1 IDGTKGEAKFQIPSA
16 GGSDSAWYT
25 ATAINK
31 AGRDTTRCRVN
42 VEVDHT
48 APQTERKLIIPKGT
62 YKAKEIAAPELE
74 PLHMRY
80 GQEQWEEGDL
90 YDKEKQQKPL
100 FKKKLT
106 SIRMKRFGP
115 AHFECRL
122 TPIGD
127 PTMMVEWLHD
137 GKPLAAANRL
147 RMVNEFGY
155 CSLDYEVAYARD
167 SGVITCRATNKFGVD
182 QTSATLIVKDE
193 KGLVE
198 ESQLPE
204 GRKGAYRMDEIE
216 RIAHEGGPAGVS
228 LDEESEK
235 TKPVI
240 VLLPE
245 PARVLE
251 GDIAR
256 FRCRVTG
263 YPAPKVNWYL
273 NGQLIRKSK
282 RYRLR
287 YDGIYYLEIVDIK
300 SYDSGEVRVVAD
312 NPLGTTEHTVKLEI
326 QQREDFRSVLRRA
339 PEPKA
344 AEVPHESGKI
354 GFDVVKV
361 DRPGEVPQDREVV
374 KLRKAQRIIHE
385 KTSEESEELKS
396 KFKRRTEEGF
406 YESISAVEFKSRKR
420 DDSYEDLLKKTKDE
434 LLHHMKELE
443 EAERKRLEE
452 EGKLTIPTIKP
463 ERIQLSPSME
473 APHILERIGSKTVS
487 PKDEVH
493 FRVRVVGRPEPECQW
508 FKNGI
513 LLEKSDRIYWYWP
526 EDHVCE
532 LVIRDV
538 TVEDSASIMVKAM
551 NVAGES
557 SSHAFLLVQAKTA
570 ISFTENLADA
580 SANEK
585 DTMVT
590 FECETNEPFVKVK
603 WLKNDVEIFSG
614 DKYRMHS
621 DRKVHFL
628 SVLMIEMSDDAEYS
642 CVVID
647 DENVKTNARLH
658 VEGAALEL
666 IKHLENIEVPESYA
680 GEFEVEVSRE
690 DAEGTW
696 LFGEKELSASSKYVI
711 LSRRG
716 RHTLSVKDVRKED
729 QGKYTFVCGDLKTS
743 ASLKM
748 KLRPVT
754 LMQPLTD
761 LTICEGDIAQLEVR
775 FSQEN
780 VEGTWLKNGQA
791 ISASDRVH
799 IVIDKQVHKL
809 LVENVSREDAA
820 SYSFVVPTHDISTS
834 GKLNVQTIDIVMPL
848 KDVSSTEGTKAVLES
863 KITAQDVSSVKWY
876 HNDKLLIPSD
886 RVQAVA
892 KGAKQRLVFTR
903 TFASDEGRYKLVV
916 GKVETCCNLTVEEVH
931 IVKHMEDKVCS
942 ESQNITFHVEVSH
955 PGIDPVWTFRNQQL
969 KAGAKYKM
977 ESKGTAHSLMVFDTM
992 KDEEGQYMFQAGEKT
1007 SSAQLIV
1014 SGGAIIRPLQDV
1026 TVAESQTAEF
1036 ECEVANADAEGKWFR
1051 EGQPVDFSENVVSEV
1066 NGAVRRLIIVIT
1078 RPQDVGE
1085 YTYQVANSKTSAN
1098 LKVEAVKIK
1107 KTLRNQTVTE
1117 TQEAVFSLELT
1128 HPDVKGSQWIR
1139 NGVEL
1144 QNSDKFEITSEG
1156 TVQTLK
1162 VKDCNTQ
1169 DETVY
1174 SFKLGR
1180 LSANARLNV
1189 ETIKIVKKI
1198 KDVKSLLEGTASFE
1212 LSLSHDNVPVRWMF
1226 KGGELKSSEK
1236 CKILSERKAHKLIL
1250 QNVDSS
1256 NAGEYTAV
1264 VGHLQCSAMLT
1275 VEDGLQLF
1283 QLMQDVP
1290 WVPLITTR
1298 VNMKPD
1304 PMALHTMMP
1313 GVPPLQ
1319 HHSKHIPLC
1328 FGVNVSYTLN
1338 GKREFWLISF
1348 SETKEDTGCLQRVQN
1363 FLCLY
1368 VNFFSPA
1375 ALCVT
1380 KPMKSVEVPET
1391 QVAMFECEVS
1401 HFNVPSTW
1409 LKNGVEIEMSEKF
1422 RIVVQ
1427 GKLHQLKIMNTSRE
1441 DSAEYTFICGND
1453 RVSATLTVN
1462 PVLITSMLND
1472 LNAQER
1478 DTITFEVTVNYEG
1491 ISYKWLKNGVEVKSS
1506 DRCQVR
1512 SRQLSHSLTIRN
1524 VHFGDGG
1531 EYQFV
1536 AGSAATSAN
1545 LFVEARVIEFT
1556 KKIKDIKITEKKK
1569 AVFECEVSE
1578 PNIQV
1583 MWMKDGQ
1590 ELDESEERYVVT
1602 AEKYVHRLMIQ
1613 TVRMSDAGEYSVVAG
1628 SSVSKAHLTVE
1639 GRDVRIAEPA
1649 EQEIT
1654 VLEKHRATFEF
1665 EVNEDDVEGRWL
1677 KNGMEIQF
1685 SVEERFSYVAIRK
1698 LHRLTISETYR
1709 SDAGEYTFIAGKNR
1723 STMHLRVNRR
1733 HFQDIS
1739 AKLVLVNQIFYVPVP
1754 EPPQILR
1761 HMDPQSVEAGKP
1773 ARFSVEVSGIPEP
1786 QVSWY
1791 KNSQA
1796 LSPGFK
1802 CKFLHDGNEH
1812 TLLLI
1817 EVFPEDAAIYNCE
1830 AKNDYGTATSTATLN
1845 VEVSEVVSPDS
1856 AAPIAP
1862 PVIISPISNTSAREG
1877 ESAHFQCRVRG
1888 DDVKISW
1895 FHKEKEIKHSD
1906 FFRMSQFDDSCQLE
1920 ISRVYQ
1926 EDEGEYTCVATNNVG
1941 KVSCSATL
1949 TLDGQIQTVSGP
1961 TGPQW
1966 HVSTSLTKPSI
1977 GQKPV
1982 FIQPITSC
1990 TVTHGEVARFH
2001 ACVSGMPKP
2010 EISWFHNRQPVQAS
2024 KNVVFHFDE
2033 MTNIAT
2039 LIIVDAFS
2047 EHAGQYTCRAA
2058 NNTGEAACSASLTV
2072 IREEEDAT
2080 AHLQR
2085 SGGVGSVHLATML
2098 CQSGVNMYKMN
2109 SFSLNPNYETSK
2121 PWLKKKLKVRPR
2133 LSGHITLDYCVY
2145 TREDGSMKKGPS
2157 CRSDCRLF
2165 LFAELLYH
2173 SSEEAHSITELS
2185 GTRQLRGA
2193 FSDTEEFLDH
2203 GLVSANRC
2211 SSRTS
2216 SISSW
2221 TENIKPSFTKKL
2233 KFQSVLEG
2241 EPVELKCKL
2250 IACPLPTILWFHN
2263 NRSILKERRR
2273 RICTDSRMHMHT
2285 TCLVIDSIREK
2296 DSGSYKVM
2304 ALNSEGSAESTAS
2317 LLVSLREEQ
2326 SANYLGFVRRSA
2338 KAHESVDSLA
2348 EQRKER
2354 KFRVDLRCV
2363 GSPFDKMSKVHQG
2376 RSRSKSVLVRTVY
2389 FRSSTGSLD
2398 KQLEK
2403 ESKRL
2408 ETASERALSPRPMF
2422 DRSEHFNDRFS
2433 DIYCDRHTGARF
2445 SDKFSDRCSD
2455 RYSDRF
2461 SDTESLHN
2469 EVRVKLTTLQKA
2481 VKQKKRLSIST
2492 MSSSE
2497 FEVESVAS
2505 ESSYAEYV
2513 ERLRVKPAS
2522 LSDVQHRSLDQGE
2535 KPSGRE
2541 PSQPQTRHSFEP
2553 QSRTRAIQIMKG
2565 ELVDTT
2571 VPQGE
2576 RKSGDKF
2583 TETLEDK
2590 KAVESQADVRFQ
2602 PMVSEH
2608 HKVET
2613 PKTKV
2618 ELQHKSR
2625 ETRTSVQ
2632 KEALLF
2638 SEEVISEVPETSEGD
2653 ESYEGE
2659 SLRVQYGKSLE
2670 AERKE
2675 CEDKLLA
2682 LRIRKWQQGSLSE
2695 QETTLQEMDVT
2706 LPAEKRYM
2714 EPTRHSYIQ
2723 QEVMEKRSTEGT
2735 EGTASAFHKSPTLK
2749 PRPLDAEAATP
2760 KSPKTKVREVE
2771 VEKFPSFDPVKPG
2784 GKPEESLR
2792 DQYEKSLEAE
2802 RMECEE
2808 KLLALRISKW
2818 QQGVRMSEEEAFH
2831 PETDLP
2837 LPGDNQYMKPKER
2850 INSQQEVVEK
2860 GAPVDT
2866 VGLPNPNPKTQT
2878 VRGRAG
2884 HEETS
2889 TSSPKARMKTQ
2900 VKQQETEVPVLAKK
2914 SPKIKAKAK
2923 LEEVQSPGTKVRL
2936 EKKLFEKTKE
2946 ERELQ
2951 LSRENISE
2959 LKSESEKFGSEE
2971 EALTQRI
2978 MKWQQD
2984 VLMEQ
2989 QQAVE
2994 LESDW
2999 AERYPL
3005 LQAEM
3010 TPEVPEVGRTIPE
3023 TSAVPTFQQPAMA
3036 HSRRISPGQTAEE
3049 KLLTGSASAG
3059 SQDQKGDIPQWPPA
3073 EELPT
3078 EGRETR
3084 LQTDSEYFVSEE
3096 EAMAQRI
3103 LKWQQD
3109 VVEQEEVAELESEW
3123 ASDNQCKQS
3132 GPALVPH
3139 LPQVDQELHHGS
3151 SPALPN
3157 ARLSAV
3163 QQAAEHKQSSVA
3175 PTPPPGTTLSPEVA
3189 APVAPEKA
3197 PLPYQPLLPSDDVGG
3212 AAERTMS
3219 REHYALTGDK
3229 SRHQRFQTDVRD
3241 KRGVKEEVGT
3251 AGENSGWRQQK
3262 GLAGTKKDERGE
3274 ESVKLQGIV
3283 AGSSSQAAIKKEVK
3297 YQESQ
3302 RVKQS
3307 SPGSPPVFLKEI
3319 SSLKV
3324 KTGEMTEFTCQFQGD
3339 PLPAVNWFKDGH
3351 PVAHNPDY
3359 DIVSK
3364 SNNSKL
3370 TVFYPTT
3377 DHEGTYD
3384 CVITNKHGKSIC
3396 SATLE
3401 ISDKKVSKKTGVT
3414 QEVVVTEEL
3423 EVQESLLEQEI
3434 QTYINSGKA
3443 TLQVPQ
3449 TVVHHRRLSDDT
3461 FTSSPVE
3468 IRITAATPLPEMSE
3482 DSSEDRPQALPEK
3495 APEVASDDGASQT
3508 LKHKFTFSFD
3518 VVGEVPCVVTEL
3530 ENVTCSEGSTAVLE
3544 CVITG
3549 HPVPEAT
3556 WYFNDTCLDIMAGKY
3571 RAEVDNKVYRLF
3583 IYGFRCKDAG
3593 MYKCLAKNKLGEIT
3607 SICYVSG
3614 QLRKPVQFSERGEA
3628 VEGEDITSFG
3638 RVREIP
3644 GELTEDFKKPA
3655 ISRTEDKSV
3664 ISHHPSNMGVKAP
3677 KSRFGSSKEPP
3688 ALSGCGLQG
3697 SAAIIKVSQIK
3708 QAFESDSPVALMTSP
3723 SPEEQRKDTQFP
3735 EEFIPAVAIS
3745 LDPQEEEAPRLENV
3759 SEEPAKSVNPY
3770 VLSATEGVVP
3780 ESSQASGVE
3789 QGAGIM
3795 ESHDAVKQF
3804 VKELQESPEL
3814 VRPRPQKLVYLQDHL
3829 QTGKVEMVRGHSQQ
3843 LVDRTSSFIPFK
3855 PEKVPVTKCSVR
3867 APAEEGVAPKTI
3879 CGRLE
3884 TESQFPPQDVGL
3896 EAYVC
3901 LDAAAVVEALVEGET
3916 HMDEMVTGLEEGLVL
3931 EEVSEEAVII
3941 GEQLVSVPEPSMDSG
3956 IFVSMPD
3963 PKTDATD
3970 VSEKTLTGDKAIL
3983 KIKGEMDRTGLH
3995 LNPEPN
4001 KLIRNP
4007 NMDTPIKLPDIS
4019 AEAAQQEQVGDAL
4032 EEALAA
4038 EAEGGAA
4045 AAGSMEEEEVTFG
4058 AVYEYYNPPTDW
4070 GRPLTPESEMSIEI
4084 GSTVSEEIAE
4094 VPERFYTPGSST
4106 EVSQPIAESLHT
4118 LKSPPSFHTP
4128 GSDIRSGFMTPD
4140 EFPFSSVQ
4148 HKRPSTGDSTEKFF
4162 SPVQFLNSPADE
4174 GVKTDPNGVSLDKN
4188 RFISQSKGLL
4198 GPATLQEKVQGI
4210 PPAFLKPLIKK
4221 RVFENDSL
4229 TFYAEVF
4236 GLPSPEVRWFFN
4248 KTQLVADD
4256 RVRMDRDG
4264 DNITLVIHDVTKAD
4278 QGEYICEA
4286 VNYVGE
4292 ARSVALVVVVSQEV
4306 RFMPAPPAVTHQH
4319 VMEFDVE
4326 ENDSSRSP
4334 SPQEILLE
4342 VELDENEVKE
4352 FEKQVKIIT
4361 IPEYTADN
4369 KSMVISLDVLP
4380 SIYEEGAVDFVTQD
4394 HDDLK
4399 IAFQVTEMPP
4409 RFINP
4414 ICDMET
4420 PEGTTVM
4427 FECSLMGIPSP
4438 IVSWFKGD
4446 KRISHNTKKY
4456 LHSSDG
4462 DNHFLKICKV
4472 TTQDSGVYTCRA
4484 INLVGETL
4492 CRASLVVISAK
4503 AFSGKTRGRE
4513 LTAVSLGSAKVQPQK
4528 FDLMVGNTSFDGE
4541 QVSEIELEFE
4551 FEQETDE
4558 SQRALRLVANT
4569 DHQTSEQGQKYVS
4582 VNFDVFAEPAKD
4594 EKIEFKGKSS
4604 EMCSFHFQVTE
4615 MSPKCV
4621 IPLTNVIAAVGT
4633 PVILQCLVSGKPNPT
4648 AQWYKDGELVTDSR
4662 CIIQE
4667 KSAGH
4672 FNLLITNV
4680 IQSDAGEYKCLIQ
4693 NSAGCTETTA
4703 LLKVF

>member
-1 IDGTKGEAKFQIPSA
+1 
-16 GGSDSAWYT
+16 
-25 ATAINK
+25 
-31 AGRDTTRCRVN
+31 
-42 VEVDHT
+42 
-48 APQTERKLIIPKGT
+48 
-62 YKAKEIAAPELE
+62 
-74 PLHMRY
+74 
-80 GQEQWEEGDL
+80 
-90 YDKEKQQKPL
+90 
-100 FKKKLT
+100 
-106 SIRMKRFGP
+106 
-115 AHFECRL
+115 
-122 TPIGD
+122 
-127 PTMMVEWLHD
+127 
-137 GKPLAAANRL
+137 
-147 RMVNEFGY
+147 
-155 CSLDYEVAYARD
+155 
-167 SGVITCRATNKFGVD
+167 
-182 QTSATLIVKDE
+182 
-193 KGLVE
+193 
-198 ESQLPE
+198 
-204 GRKGAYRMDEIE
+204 
-216 RIAHEGGPAGVS
+216 
-228 LDEESEK
+228 
-235 TKPVI
+235 
-240 VLLPE
+240 
-245 PARVLE
+245 
-251 GDIAR
+251 
-256 FRCRVTG
+256 
-263 YPAPKVNWYL
+263 
-273 NGQLIRKSK
+273 
-282 RYRLR
+282 
-287 YDGIYYLEIVDIK
+287 
-300 SYDSGEVRVVAD
+300 
-312 NPLGTTEHTVKLEI
+312 
-326 QQREDFRSVLRRA
+326 
-339 PEPKA
+339 
-344 AEVPHESGKI
+344 
-354 GFDVVKV
+354 
-361 DRPGEVPQDREVV
+361 
-374 KLRKAQRIIHE
+374 
-385 KTSEESEELKS
+385 
-396 KFKRRTEEGF
+396 
-406 YESISAVEFKSRKR
+406 
-420 DDSYEDLLKKTKDE
+420 
-434 LLHHMKELE
+434 
-443 EAERKRLEE
+443 
-452 EGKLTIPTIKP
+452 
-463 ERIQLSPSME
+463 
-473 APHILERIGSKTVS
+473 
-487 PKDEVH
+487 
-493 FRVRVVGRPEPECQW
+493 
-508 FKNGI
+508 
-513 LLEKSDRIYWYWP
+513 
-526 EDHVCE
+526 
-532 LVIRDV
+532 
-538 TVEDSASIMVKAM
+538 
-551 NVAGES
+551 
-557 SSHAFLLVQAKTA
+557 
-570 ISFTENLADA
+570 
-580 SANEK
+580 
-585 DTMVT
+585 
-590 FECETNEPFVKVK
+590 
-603 WLKNDVEIFSG
+603 
-614 DKYRMHS
+614 
-621 DRKVHFL
+621 
-628 SVLMIEMSDDAEYS
+628 
-642 CVVID
+642 
-647 DENVKTNARLH
+647 
-658 VEGAALEL
+658 
-666 IKHLENIEVPESYA
+666 
-680 GEFEVEVSRE
+680 
-690 DAEGTW
+690 
-696 LFGEKELSASSKYVI
+696 
-711 LSRRG
+711 
-716 RHTLSVKDVRKED
+716 
-729 QGKYTFVCGDLKTS
+729 
-743 ASLKM
+743 
-748 KLRPVT
+748 
-754 LMQPLTD
+754 
-761 LTICEGDIAQLEVR
+761 
-775 FSQEN
+775 
-780 VEGTWLKNGQA
+780 
-791 ISASDRVH
+791 
-799 IVIDKQVHKL
+799 
-809 LVENVSREDAA
+809 
-820 SYSFVVPTHDISTS
+820 
-834 GKLNVQTIDIVMPL
+834 
-848 KDVSSTEGTKAVLES
+848 
-863 KITAQDVSSVKWY
+863 
-876 HNDKLLIPSD
+876 
-886 RVQAVA
+886 
-892 KGAKQRLVFTR
+892 
-903 TFASDEGRYKLVV
+903 
-916 GKVETCCNLTVEEVH
+916 
-931 IVKHMEDKVCS
+931 
-942 ESQNITFHVEVSH
+942 
-955 PGIDPVWTFRNQQL
+955 
-969 KAGAKYKM
+969 
-977 ESKGTAHSLMVFDTM
+977 
-992 KDEEGQYMFQAGEKT
+992 
-1007 SSAQLIV
+1007 
-1014 SGGAIIRPLQDV
+1014 
-1026 TVAESQTAEF
+1026 
-1036 ECEVANADAEGKWFR
+1036 
-1051 EGQPVDFSENVVSEV
+1051 
-1066 NGAVRRLIIVIT
+1066 
-1078 RPQDVGE
+1078 
-1085 YTYQVANSKTSAN
+1085 
-1098 LKVEAVKIK
+1098 
-1107 KTLRNQTVTE
+1107 
-1117 TQEAVFSLELT
+1117 
-1128 HPDVKGSQWIR
+1128 
-1139 NGVEL
+1139 
-1144 QNSDKFEITSEG
+1144 
-1156 TVQTLK
+1156 
-1162 VKDCNTQ
+1162 
-1169 DETVY
+1169 
-1174 SFKLGR
+1174 
-1180 LSANARLNV
+1180 
-1189 ETIKIVKKI
+1189 
-1198 KDVKSLLEGTASFE
+1198 
-1212 LSLSHDNVPVRWMF
+1212 
-1226 KGGELKSSEK
+1226 
-1236 CKILSERKAHKLIL
+1236 
-1250 QNVDSS
+1250 
-1256 NAGEYTAV
+1256 
-1264 VGHLQCSAMLT
+1264 
-1275 VEDGLQLF
+1275 
-1283 QLMQDVP
+1283 
-1290 WVPLITTR
+1290 
-1298 VNMKPD
+1298 
-1304 PMALHTMMP
+1304 
-1313 GVPPLQ
+1313 
-1319 HHSKHIPLC
+1319 
-1328 FGVNVSYTLN
+1328 
-1338 GKREFWLISF
+1338 
-1348 SETKEDTGCLQRVQN
+1348 
-1363 FLCLY
+1363 
-1368 VNFFSPA
+1368 
-1375 ALCVT
+1375 
-1380 KPMKSVEVPET
+1380 
-1391 QVAMFECEVS
+1391 
-1401 HFNVPSTW
+1401 
-1409 LKNGVEIEMSEKF
+1409 
-1422 RIVVQ
+1422 
-1427 GKLHQLKIMNTSRE
+1427 
-1441 DSAEYTFICGND
+1441 
-1453 RVSATLTVN
+1453 
-1462 PVLITSMLND
+1462 
-1472 LNAQER
+1472 
-1478 DTITFEVTVNYEG
+1478 
-1491 ISYKWLKNGVEVKSS
+1491 
-1506 DRCQVR
+1506 
-1512 SRQLSHSLTIRN
+1512 
-1524 VHFGDGG
+1524 
-1531 EYQFV
+1531 
-1536 AGSAATSAN
+1536 
-1545 LFVEARVIEFT
+1545 
-1556 KKIKDIKITEKKK
+1556 
-1569 AVFECEVSE
+1569 
-1578 PNIQV
+1578 
-1583 MWMKDGQ
+1583 
-1590 ELDESEERYVVT
+1590 
-1602 AEKYVHRLMIQ
+1602 
-1613 TVRMSDAGEYSVVAG
+1613 
-1628 SSVSKAHLTVE
+1628 
-1639 GRDVRIAEPA
+1639 
-1649 EQEIT
+1649 
-1654 VLEKHRATFEF
+1654 
-1665 EVNEDDVEGRWL
+1665 
-1677 KNGMEIQF
+1677 
-1685 SVEERFSYVAIRK
+1685 
-1698 LHRLTISETYR
+1698 
-1709 SDAGEYTFIAGKNR
+1709 
-1723 STMHLRVNRR
+1723 
-1733 HFQDIS
+1733 
-1739 AKLVLVNQIFYVPVP
+1739 
-1754 EPPQILR
+1754 
-1761 HMDPQSVEAGKP
+1761 
-1773 ARFSVEVSGIPEP
+1773 
-1786 QVSWY
+1786 
-1791 KNSQA
+1791 
-1796 LSPGFK
+1796 
-1802 CKFLHDGNEH
+1802 
-1812 TLLLI
+1812 
-1817 EVFPEDAAIYNCE
+1817 
-1830 AKNDYGTATSTATLN
+1830 
-1845 VEVSEVVSPDS
+1845 
-1856 AAPIAP
+1856 
-1862 PVIISPISNTSAREG
+1862 
-1877 ESAHFQCRVRG
+1877 
-1888 DDVKISW
+1888 
-1895 FHKEKEIKHSD
+1895 
-1906 FFRMSQFDDSCQLE
+1906 
-1920 ISRVYQ
+1920 
-1926 EDEGEYTCVATNNVG
+1926 
-1941 KVSCSATL
+1941 
-1949 TLDGQIQTVSGP
+1949 
-1961 TGPQW
+1961 
-1966 HVSTSLTKPSI
+1966 
-1977 GQKPV
+1977 
-1982 FIQPITSC
+1982 
-1990 TVTHGEVARFH
+1990 
-2001 ACVSGMPKP
+2001 
-2010 EISWFHNRQPVQAS
+2010 
-2024 KNVVFHFDE
+2024 
-2033 MTNIAT
+2033 
-2039 LIIVDAFS
+2039 
-2047 EHAGQYTCRAA
+2047 
-2058 NNTGEAACSASLTV
+2058 
-2072 IREEEDAT
+2072 
-2080 AHLQR
+2080 
-2085 SGGVGSVHLATML
+2085 
-2098 CQSGVNMYKMN
+2098 
-2109 SFSLNPNYETSK
+2109 
-2121 PWLKKKLKVRPR
+2121 
-2133 LSGHITLDYCVY
+2133 
-2145 TREDGSMKKGPS
+2145 
-2157 CRSDCRLF
+2157 
-2165 LFAELLYH
+2165 LLYH

-2398 KQLEK
+2398 KQSEK

-2522 LSDVQHRSLDQGE
+2522 LSDVQHQPLDQGE

-2638 SEEVISEVPETSEGD
+2638 NEEVISEVPETSEGD

-2695 QETTLQEMDVT
+2695 QEKTLQEMDVT
-2706 LPAEKRYM
+2706 LPAEKHYM
-2714 EPTRHSYIQ
+2714 EPTGHSYIQ

-2784 GKPEESLR
+2784 DKPEESLR

-2818 QQGVRMSEEEAFH
+2818 QQCVRMSEEEAFH

-2837 LPGDNQYMKPKER
+2837 LPGDNQYMKPKEH

-2900 VKQQETEVPVLAKK
+2900 VKQQETEVPVLANK

-2923 LEEVQSPGTKVRL
+2923 LEEVQSPRTKVRL

-2994 LESDW
+2994 LESGW

-3163 QQAAEHKQSSVA
+3163 QQAAE
-3175 PTPPPGTTLSPEVA
+3175 PPEVA

-3212 AAERTMS
+3212 AAEWTMS
-3219 REHYALTGDK
+3219 REHYALTSDK
-3229 SRHQRFQTDVRD
+3229 SRHQRFQTYVRD
-3241 KRGVKEEVGT
+3241 KKGVKEEVGT

-3297 YQESQ
+3297 HQESQ

-3307 SPGSPPVFLKEI
+3307 SPGSCPVFLKEI

-3324 KTGEMTEFTCQFQGD
+3324 KTGEMTEFTSQFQGD

-3370 TVFYPTT
+3370 AVFYPTT

-3423 EVQESLLEQEI
+3423 EGQESLLEQEI
-3434 QTYINSGKA
+3434 QTYIDSGKA

-3449 TVVHHRRLSDDT
+3449 TVVHKRRLSDDS

-3468 IRITAATPLPEMSE
+3468 IRITAATPLPEMPE

-3571 RAEVDNKVYRLF
+3571 RAEVDKKVYRLF

-3593 MYKCLAKNKLGEIT
+3593 KYKCLAKNKLGEIT

-3644 GELTEDFKKPA
+3644 GELTEDIKKPA
-3655 ISRTEDKSV
+3655 ISHTEDKSV
-3664 ISHHPSNMGVKAP
+3664 ISHPPSNMGVKAP
-3677 KSRFGSSKEPP
+3677 KSRFASSKEPP

-3708 QAFESDSPVALMTSP
+3708 QAFQSDSPVALMTPP

-3745 LDPQEEEAPRLENV
+3745 LDPQEEEEAPRLENV
-3759 SEEPAKSVNPY
+3759 YEEPAKSINPY
-3770 VLSATEGVVP
+3770 VLSTTEAVVP
-3780 ESSQASGVE
+3780 ESSQASGIE

-3804 VKELQESPEL
+3804 VEELQESPEL

-3829 QTGKVEMVRGHSQQ
+3829 QTGEVEMVREHSQQ

-3855 PEKVPVTKCSVR
+3855 PEKDPVTKCSVR
-3867 APAEEGVAPKTI
+3867 APAEECVAPKTI

-3884 TESQFPPQDVGL
+3884 TDSQFPPQDVGL

-3901 LDAAAVVEALVEGET
+3901 LDAAAFVEALVEGET

-3931 EEVSEEAVII
+3931 EEVNEEAVMI
-3941 GEQLVSVPEPSMDSG
+3941 GEQLVSLPEPSMDSG

-3995 LNPEPN
+3995 LNPDPN

-4007 NMDTPIKLPDIS
+4007 NMDNPVKLPDIS

-4174 GVKTDPNGVSLDKN
+4174 GVKTDPNGVSLDEN
-4188 RFISQSKGLL
+4188 RFISHSKGLL

-4399 IAFQVTEMPP
+4399 IAFEVTEMPP

-4446 KRISHNTKKY
+4446 KKISHNTKKY

-4472 TTQDSGVYTCRA
+4472 TTQDSGAYTCRA

-4621 IPLTNVIAAVGT
+4621 IPLTNATAAVGT

-4648 AQWYKDGELVTDSR
+4648 AQWYKDGELVSDSR

-4680 IQSDAGEYKCLIQ
+4680 IQSDAGEYNVAQYFPTERSSTTITTVEEREETFYTGVQLPQTSKTLELKPEPKRYSSTLEKKKEKPVFLSQLSPAAVTSGETARFTVRVSGFPRPIVQWTHNGRVIKSSSVYRLMEEKEEYTLVITKVTSEYEGEYSCTATNRFGQTACTTYLEVKKPEISQAERWVEKMFKVTGQPPTFTVQIQPVRCSEGGEVYFNYKATGDPVPDVKWFKGAFQIQPSRNCILVANPDGSGLISIKSIKQEDSGLYTCKASNQFGEATCSAELVVFRESVSHKEEQLTMVQKKAYKVSVSEQATESRLYQVSFPGQDKTRSDQMVYTIGTEDRKIIPSEQVGSLGEVDISAATIHRETVTQQAAVLQTHEIEERVSVVPHPPQASAVPGKQLHMAAFTSSVEESQGLTEQHCDRIQSPEVIELQLAREKRSKLMSAVAEELTPLSTVSTELLHDTQPVKVKPTSEPKHLVSGHQVEAQLSIMREQSDVIPGQQQEKGYRVKEGVKILYSAQSAEKQALEEAHTADLPTAESAIKSTIKKEQRRPILALVSESKHILSKETELSVQTPAEEAAQLSKDKIMNAALNAEERQILQAEPTLELPSLDSAVTIQSQVESGKVLHLQVITDQDLLSSEKTFSCEKPAPEEADTRKSPTLLHTVSQDEQRTVFCEDLSEFEAKASSIVIQSQKEAPAVLHLQSAHPVEVLPKEGLLTVEKPDQQVATQKHEKSRSHAAISEERRELTADYHAELDLSVTGVQSKFRTEPKPQNILQVSYQPMQLPKETPITVDFKHQRALVQKEDRWNVMHVTSVADSRVLEEGHTQTLSGVDTFKCLTAVEPKMPTEPVQIEEKEISTESSISLEAAEQDFAVQIQ
-4693 NSAGCTETTA
+4693 EGQSVRQSIVMDEKHVLTGEHSQEISKSKSSKVVVSTQPKLSFMASESKDSTA
-4703 LLKVF
+4703 LPKEMIFVIQIPKPSSLNIRRQLREALQSAVARDQPVLLADVVGRLQAVEVQEVKVQREPKRCMFTYLITTTGAPMEITLAFEGEYPQTADLRTELQAAFHSIVYQEAHVLTSESPGTMELDKPHRAQVTSSRSEEMLSTMVETVPVAESTMDFTAVKSQAAALKIESNLTVECAAAEGQIVVQECKTAKVETSISSKTKITTEAQTAFEQSVQVSRKEMRSVVVESKEKDAGAAFVSSAPPPATIPTEQTLDVSIQQEHREEIFKEEITVSRPEHREYPEIVISLQDLSIEEDSEVTFRTTIKFATKISWFFNGQLVKSGKEFKCFRDHDTYSLVINKVVKERHQGEYVCEAENEAGRTTTSSRLTVVPRGLLTGEIYVPFVHSPIHFL